1 MSDFLY
7 NDSKLQTDTHFVLCV
22 EECDYTN
29 DKYPID
35 TRLFIMWNLKDK
47 DYIVRG
53 RRQDIRT
60 SNYVPYAFHC
70 ESARN
75 LYDFMKLVMDN
86 ARVNI
91 TLYNFNNIDSM
102 RINDITY
109 EFLEDGMN
117 KNYEVTGYDNFIV
130 NKSDILKYLKILKS
144 TYNWAVVTK

>member
-7 NDSKLQTDTHFVLCV
+7 NDSELQTDTHFVLCV
-22 EECDYTN
+22 EECDNTN

-35 TRLFIMWNLKDK
+35 TRLFIMWHEKNK
-47 DYIVRG
+47 DYMVRG
-53 RRQDIRT
+53 RRQDVRT

-70 ESARN
+70 ETARN

-91 TLYNFNNIDSM
+91 TLYNFNNIGLM
-102 RINDITY
+102 CLNDITY

-117 KNYEVTGYDNFIV
+117 KNYEVTGYDDCIL
-130 NKSDILKYLKILKS
+130 NKYDILKYLKILKN
-144 TYNWAVVTK
+144 TYNWEVVTK